1 MSCFA
6 PALVPYTRGMRESP
20 RVLIMG
26 CGGIGGTVAGH
37 LTEIGVD
44 VTAVTTNEHIAAGVR
59 EHGFRLRDEGEMR
72 SIRGRIELGIPVGER
87 YDLVLLATQP
97 PSVEAAA
104 REALSHLADD
114 GNMVV
119 FQNGLCE
126 ARIAA
131 IAGEQR
137 VIGAIVAWGAS
148 MPEPGVYDRTASG
161 GFTVGRPGGETDA
174 GVRQLAGMLEA
185 IGPVTATTNLLG
197 ARWSKLA
204 INCAISSLGTIA
216 GERVGPLVR
225 SRRMRRLGLE
235 IMTEA
240 VAVARREHVRLE
252 KVSGTIDLD
261 WVALTDAERRKR
273 GSAGLTAKHAVILA
287 VGLRYR
293 RMRSSMLAAIERG
306 RTPAIDFLNGEV
318 VMRGRLHGMHTPVNE
333 VIVDTVHAIARGE
346 RAPSRG
352 LLYEIYEM
360 TRAGALGEMTR
371 AGALG
376 EMTRA
381 GGAVERP
388 GHDAEREPGADAQS
402 GAPL

>member
-1 MSCFA
+1 M
-6 PALVPYTRGMRESP
+6 PYARGMRESP

-44 VTAVTTNEHIAAGVR
+44 VIAVTTNERIAASVR
-59 EHGFRLRDEGEMR
+59 ERGFCLREEGEQR
-72 SIRGRIELGIPVGER
+72 SIRGRIELGVPAGETF
-87 YDLVLLATQP
+87 DLVLLATQP
-97 PSVEAAA
+97 PTVEEAA
-104 REALSHLADD
+104 RSALPHLAED

-148 MPEPGVYDRTASG
+148 MPEPGIYDQTASG
-161 GFTVGRPGGETDA
+161 GFTIGRPGGENDA
-174 GVRQLAGMLEA
+174 AVRALAGMLEA
-185 IGPVTATTNLLG
+185 IGPVTLTSNLLG

-216 GERVGPLVR
+216 GERLGSLVR

-235 IMTEA
+235 IMTEV
-240 VAVARREHVRLE
+240 VAVARRERVKLE

-261 WVALTDAERRKR
+261 WVALTEAERQKR
-273 GSAGLTAKHAVILA
+273 GSAGLTAKHAVVLA

-318 VMRGRLHGMHTPVNE
+318 EARARLHGMDVPVNAL
-333 VIVDTVHAIARGE
+333 VVDLVHAIARGE
-346 RAPSRG
+346 RKPSRE
-352 LLYEIYEM
+352 LLYEMYAAS
-360 TRAGALGEMTR
+360 R
-371 AGALG
+371 
-376 EMTRA
+376 
-381 GGAVERP
+381 V
-388 GHDAEREPGADAQS
+388 
-402 GAPL
+402 